1 MVGYGEARAF
11 ARLIMPDLVK
21 RGFGAN
27 RIIREL
33 GSMGMETYRR
43 KVMLSD
49 IREYTGLIR
58 REASARA
65 ASPDLPFPKGSM
77 VETELMAD
85 VKYRGFLDVEFR
97 DTETGEVWSSTK
109 SFYTEELK
117 SPEGW
122 IDDFTGRYQEY
133 WGRKGY
139 ELTSIKL
146 KGVEHAA
153 GWRY

>member
-1 MVGYGEARAF
+1 MIGYGEARAF

-27 RIIREL
+27 RILREL
-33 GSMGMETYRR
+33 TSMGMKTYRR

-58 REASARA
+58 REKSARA
-65 ASPDLPFPKGSM
+65 AAQHLPFPRGSM
-77 VETELMAD
+77 VETDLMAD

-97 DTETGEVWSSTK
+97 DTETGEIWSSTK
-109 SFYTEELK
+109 SFYTDELK

-122 IDDFTGRYQEY
+122 IADFSGRYQEY

-139 ELTSIKL
+139 ELTSIEL